1 MQRSGFRPTVCAVSQ
16 QKYRPG
22 LANRAA
28 KVVSLIAWALAC
40 SAAVAAAEGPAEAT
54 QPPADTVATAPAT
67 VVSAAV
73 SPPVSAPVSARQAA
87 WADGLSTVLAVSQGA
102 VERNPLI
109 VPSPA
114 GLLAVTGVKLGL
126 VEWVE
131 RSSMPPQQRQSTLQA
146 LAAMW
151 GGASINN
158 VLVLLSAQ
166 PAVAVLAGVAGGLWM
181 WHARSP
187 QMPTEA
193 PLATPPGV
201 APDTVAA
208 QVSLPNTS
216 RE

>member
-1 MQRSGFRPTVCAVSQ
+1 MQRSGIRPWVRPAAA

-22 LANRAA
+22 LAKRAA
-28 KVVSLIAWALAC
+28 KVVCLLAWPLAI
-40 SAAVAAAEGPAEAT
+40 SAAVAAADGPAEAAE
-54 QPPADTVATAPAT
+54 PPASTPSAAPAPA
-67 VVSAAV
+67 VSA
-73 SPPVSAPVSARQAA
+73 PVSAPVSARQAA
-87 WADGLSTVLAVSQGA
+87 WADGLSTALAVSQGA
-102 VERNPLI
+102 VERNPLV

-131 RSSMPPQQRQSTLQA
+131 RSGMPPQQRQDTLQA

-158 VLVLLSAQ
+158 LLVLLSAQ
-166 PAVAVLAGVAGGLWM
+166 PAVAVLAGVAGGVWM
-181 WHARSP
+181 WRTRSP
-187 QMPTEA
+187 QMPTDA
-193 PLATPPGV
+193 PPAIPPDMR
-201 APDTVAA
+201 PDTPSKTMAA